1 MRLPSVAAAIRRAGE
16 AAARFPLAL
25 AAAFVAT
32 GGLITAIEASPH
44 DWVAPLVVTA
54 VLGVPLFTATSVAAE
69 RLGLRQTVRWT
80 IEPALLV
87 GLVLLYRSALS
98 WPDPLLFLRFAQLLV
113 AAHLLVAVL
122 PYARPGSVAGFWQ
135 YNRSLLLRFLIGA
148 VYAVVLWGGLAIAL
162 VAIERLLGIH
172 VRRELYPDLLV
183 ILAFTVHPWF
193 VLAGV
198 PDDFARLDT
207 VDDYP
212 LGLKVFAQF
221 VLIPLVS
228 VYLVILTIYLGR
240 VIITRTWPSGW
251 IGWLVSSVSTAGVLA
266 LLLVHPARDRADSRW
281 VNGYGRWFFVA
292 LLPSLGMLLVAAAK
306 RIGQYGVTE
315 PRYFLVVLGLWMVGL
330 AIYYGITAS
339 RNIKV
344 IPGSLAVVALLSS
357 IGPWSAFS
365 VPTRSQV
372 HRFQAILASTRT
384 GGSGGGA
391 STDDQSEASAVLR
404 YLRETHGVPALA
416 RATGLDRDSLV
427 AWGGGG
433 STRRVGPDA
442 DRTALERLGIGYV
455 APGSALAGLLWVGS
469 PEPGAVDVAG
479 FELLYP
485 VDLAAGGRR
494 PFGRDSLSLQA
505 DTAFRTVTVRRG
517 ADSIAAFE
525 VGRVVD
531 SLVRFGAPSG
541 RGDGQLAGP
550 IVVDAA
556 GADFVFR
563 LVFQAA
569 SGERRPA
576 GARLTSA
583 SGVVLIRRRNAE
595 PGR

>member
-32 GGLITAIEASPH
+32 GGLVTGIEASPH
-44 DWVAPLVVTA
+44 DWVAPLVGTA

-69 RLGLRQTVRWT
+69 WLGLRQTVRWT

-98 WPDPLLFLRFAQLLV
+98 WPDPLLFLRFTQLLV

-122 PYARPGSVAGFWQ
+122 PYARSGSVAGFWQ

-148 VYAVVLWGGLAIAL
+148 VYATVLWGGLAIAL

-183 ILAFTVHPWF
+183 ILAFAVHPWF

-198 PDDFARLDT
+198 PGDFARLDT

-266 LLLVHPARDRADSRW
+266 LLLVHPARDREDSRW

-292 LLPSLGMLLVAAAK
+292 LLPSLGMLLMAAGK

-315 PRYFLVVLGLWMVGL
+315 PRYFLVVLGLWMIGL
-330 AIYYGITAS
+330 AIYYGVSAS

-357 IGPWSAFS
+357 VGPWSAFS
-365 VPTRSQV
+365 VSTRSQV

-384 GGSGGGA
+384 AGAEGGV
-391 STDDQSEASAVLR
+391 STDDQSEASAILR
-404 YLRETHGVPALA
+404 YLRGTHGVPAVA

-427 AWGGGG
+427 AWGGSG
-433 STRRVGPDA
+433 RWVGPDA
-442 DRTALERLGIGYV
+442 DRAALERLGIEYV
-455 APGSALAGLLWVGS
+455 APGSALGGLLWVGS
-469 PEPGAVDVAG
+469 PEPRAVDVAG
-479 FELLYP
+479 FERLYP
-485 VDLAAGGRR
+485 VDLAAGTRR
-494 PFGRDSLSLQA
+494 QLGLDSLSLQA

-517 ADSIAAFE
+517 ADSIASFE

-531 SLVRFGAPSG
+531 SLVQFGEPTG

-556 GADFVFR
+556 GADLVFR

-583 SGVVLIRRRNAE
+583 SGVLLVRRRGAE